1 MSPFIKDVCTGHII
15 RKETDLHFG
24 SDELHGHII
33 INPVNRG
40 RGIPVD
46 PADNPVHEA
55 FVQPGPGFW
64 HPCLHTGAA
73 VAFQRDFPDPRV
85 ERGII
90 GADIVREEAVEFL
103 QGMDGIQ
110 VKGIKPGFL

>member
-1 MSPFIKDVCTGHII
+1 MFPFIKDVCGGHII
-15 RKETDLHFG
+15 RQETDLHFG

-33 INPVNRG
+33 RNTVNRD

-64 HPCLHTGAA
+64 HPYLHTGAA
-73 VAFQRDFPDPRV
+73 VPLQRDLPDPGV
-85 ERGII
+85 EGGII
-90 GADIVREEAVEFL
+90 GADIVCKEAVKFQ

-110 VKGIKPGFL
+110 VKGIKPGFF

>member
-1 MSPFIKDVCTGHII
+1 MSPFIKDVCGRHII
-15 RKETDLHFG
+15 RQETDLHFG
-24 SDELHGHII
+24 SNELHGHII
-33 INPVNRG
+33 INPVNRD

-64 HPCLHTGAA
+64 HPGLHTGAA
-73 VAFQRDFPDPRV
+73 VPFQRDLPDPGV
-85 ERGII
+85 EGCII
-90 GADIVREEAVEFL
+90 GADIVCKEAVKFL

-110 VKGIKPGFL
+110 IKGIKPGFF